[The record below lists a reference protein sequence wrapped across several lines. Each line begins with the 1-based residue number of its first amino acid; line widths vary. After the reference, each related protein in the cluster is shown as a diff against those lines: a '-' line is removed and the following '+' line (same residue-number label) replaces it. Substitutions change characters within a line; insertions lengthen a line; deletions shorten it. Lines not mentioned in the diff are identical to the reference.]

1 MSINK
6 NGVVSIDTSKI
17 HNIINNPCETNTTT
31 DWSFGGTVTLNNG
44 VLTLTG
50 TNPNIESSPFPVGEN
65 EIIVFEFTVS
75 LPTPSTTTGGSGI
88 YLGTRYRDSTD
99 MYYWSEG
106 KLITH
111 STGNYNP
118 YFISAYNSTAENKVK
133 TYILGKNVE
142 IKDFIPM
149 TEGSEGSGAT
159 GGVKILRVSTDTTSI
174 RSGYNSNT
182 SMVIQF
188 KNLKLYSFD
197 KKLDEDSAN
206 RKIGKGYLSFNNYIE
221 I

>member
-6 NGVVSIDTSKI
+6 NGIVSIDTSKI

-31 DWSFGGTVTLNNG
+31 DWSFGGTVALSNG

-50 TNPNIESSPFPVGEN
+50 VNPNIESSSFPVGEN

-75 LPTPSTTTGGSGI
+75 LPTPSTTTGGSGL
-88 YLGTRYRDSTD
+88 YLGTRYQDSTD

-118 YFISAYNSTAENKVK
+118 YFISAYNSTAENRVK

-142 IKDFIPM
+142 IKNFIPK
-149 TEGSEGSGAT
+149 TEGIGT
-159 GGVKILRVSTDTTSI
+159 IYILRISKDTTCI
-174 RSGYNSNT
+174 RSGYNNNT

>member
-31 DWSFGGTVTLNNG
+31 DWSFGGAPTLSNG

-50 TNPNIESSPFPVGEN
+50 TAPGILSSSFPVGEN

-75 LPTPSTTTGGSGI
+75 LPTPSTTTSGPGL
-88 YLGTRYRDSTD
+88 YLGTRYYDSTD
-99 MYYWSEG
+99 MYYWSGG

-111 STGNYNP
+111 STGDYNP
-118 YFISAYNSTAENKVK
+118 YFIAAYNSTAENKVK

-149 TEGSEGSGAT
+149 TEGSEGSGAA
-159 GGVKILRVSTDTTSI
+159 GNIKILKISTDTTCI
-174 RSGYNSNT
+174 RSGYNANT

-197 KKLDEDSAN
+197 KKLDEDSN
-206 RKIGKGYLSFNNYIE
+206 NKKIGKGYMSFNNYIE
-221 I
+221 M

>member
-6 NGVVSIDTSKI
+6 NGIVSIDTSKI

-31 DWSFGGTVTLNNG
+31 DWSFGGTVALSNG

-50 TNPNIESSPFPVGEN
+50 PAPNIQSSSFPVGEN

-75 LPTPSTTTGGSGI
+75 LPTPSASTSGPGL
-88 YLGTRYRDSTD
+88 YLGTKYGDPTD
-99 MYYWSEG
+99 TYYWNGDSLATESIG
-106 KLITH
+106 
-111 STGNYNP
+111 STNP
-118 YFISAYNSTAENKVK
+118 YFLSSYNSTADNKVK

-142 IKDFIPM
+142 IKNFIPK
-149 TEGSEGSGAT
+149 TEGIGTIYILKTSKDAT
-159 GGVKILRVSTDTTSI
+159 YI
-174 RSGYNSNT
+174 RSGYNTNT
-182 SMVIQF
+182 TMVIQF

>member
-6 NGVVSIDTSKI
+6 NGIVSIDTSKI

-31 DWSFGGTVTLNNG
+31 DWSFGGTVALSNG

-50 TNPNIESSPFPVGEN
+50 TGPNIQSSNFPVGDN

-75 LPTPSTTTGGSGI
+75 LPTPSTSTSGPGL
-88 YLGTRYRDSTD
+88 YLGTRYGDATD
-99 MYYWSEG
+99 EYYWSG
-106 KLITH
+106 DSLVTG
-111 STGNYNP
+111 STRNTNP
-118 YFISAYNSTAENKVK
+118 YFLYSYNSTTENKVK

-142 IKDFIPM
+142 IKNFIPR
-149 TEGSEGSGAT
+149 TRGNDT
-159 GGVKILRVSTDTTSI
+159 IFILKVSTDTTHI
-174 RSGYNSNT
+174 RSGYNGGNT

-197 KKLDEDSAN
+197 KRLDEDSN
-206 RKIGKGYLSFNNYIE
+206 NKKIGKGYMSFNNYIE
-221 I
+221 M

>member
-1 MSINK
+1 MSINR
-6 NGVVSIDTSKI
+6 NGIVSIDTSKI

-31 DWSFGGTVTLNNG
+31 GWSFGGTVALNNG

-50 TNPNIESSPFPVGEN
+50 TNPNIQSPSFPVGEN

-75 LPTPSTTTGGSGI
+75 LPTPSTTTSGPGL
-88 YLGTRYRDSTD
+88 YLGTRYGDPTD
-99 MYYWSEG
+99 GYYWSG
-106 KLITH
+106 SSLVTYY
-111 STGNYNP
+111 TGNTNP
-118 YFISAYNSTAENKVK
+118 YFLYSYNSTAENKVK

-142 IKDFIPM
+142 IKNFIPK
-149 TEGSEGSGAT
+149 TEGNGSIF
-159 GGVKILRVSTDTTSI
+159 ILRISKDTTSI
-174 RSGYNSNT
+174 RSGYNNNT

>member
-6 NGVVSIDTSKI
+6 NGIVSIDTSKV
-17 HNIINNPCETNTTT
+17 HNIINNPCETNTKT
-31 DWSFGGTVTLNNG
+31 DWSFGGTVTLSNG

-50 TNPNIESSPFPVGEN
+50 SAPNIQSSSFPVGEN

-88 YLGTRYRDSTD
+88 YLGTRYGDPTD
-99 MYYWSEG
+99 VYYWSG
-106 KLITH
+106 DRLLTNQVG
-111 STGNYNP
+111 TTNP
-118 YFISAYNSTAENKVK
+118 YFLNSYNSTAENRVK

-142 IKDFIPM
+142 IKNFIPK
-149 TEGSEGSGAT
+149 TEGSNIH
-159 GGVKILRVSTDTTSI
+159 ILKVSTDTTCI
-174 RSGYNSNT
+174 RSGYNNNT

-197 KKLDEDSAN
+197 KKLDEDSN
-206 RKIGKGYLSFNNYIE
+206 NKKIGKGYMSFNSYIE

>member
-6 NGVVSIDTSKI
+6 NGIVSIDTSKI

-31 DWSFGGTVTLNNG
+31 DWSFGGTVALNNG

-50 TNPNIESSPFPVGEN
+50 VNPNIESSSFPVGEN

-75 LPTPSTTTGGSGI
+75 LPTTGNTGL

-99 MYYWSEG
+99 MYYWSAEG
-106 KLITH
+106 KLITY
-111 STGNYNP
+111 STKNYNP
-118 YFISAYNSTAENKVK
+118 YFIHAYNSTVENKVK

-149 TEGSEGSGAT
+149 TEGKEGSGAA
-159 GGVKILRVSTDTTSI
+159 GGVKILKVSTDTTCI
-174 RSGYNSNT
+174 RSGYNPNT

-188 KNLKLYSFD
+188 KNLKLYSYD
-197 KKLDEDSAN
+197 KKLDEDPN
-206 RKIGKGYLSFNNYIE
+206 NKKIGKGYMSFNNYIE
-221 I
+221 M

>member
-1 MSINK
+1 MSIK
-6 NGVVSIDTSKI
+6 RNGIVSIDTSKI
-17 HNIINNPCETNTTT
+17 HNIINNPCETNTKT
-31 DWSFGGTVTLNNG
+31 DWSFGGTVTLSNG

-50 TNPNIESSPFPVGEN
+50 SAPNIQSSSFPVGEN

-75 LPTPSTTTGGSGI
+75 LPTPSTTTGGSGL
-88 YLGTRYRDSTD
+88 YLGTKYGDPTD
-99 MYYWSEG
+99 VYYWNGNS
-106 KLITH
+106 LVAH
-111 STGNYNP
+111 STGNTNP
-118 YFISAYNSTAENKVK
+118 YFLNSYNSTTENKVK

-142 IKDFIPM
+142 IKDFIPK
-149 TEGSEGSGAT
+149 TEGIGT
-159 GGVKILRVSTDTTSI
+159 IYILKTSKDTTYI
-174 RSGYNSNT
+174 RSGYNRNT